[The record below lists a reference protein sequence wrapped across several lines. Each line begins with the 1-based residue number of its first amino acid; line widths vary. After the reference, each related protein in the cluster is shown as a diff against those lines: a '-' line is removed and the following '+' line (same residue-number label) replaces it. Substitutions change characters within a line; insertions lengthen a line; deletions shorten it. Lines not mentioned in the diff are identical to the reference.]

1 MDKQELI
8 DLYKKIENDR
18 ASIEKQKIKLNEDIL
33 KYRIFSTAR
42 VLSHLHLKSFGKT
55 EIKELNLLLTH
66 CCNKLNGNIDGIEI
80 NLDGFA
86 SKD

>member
-1 MDKQELI
+1 MIYIKRLKTTGQAL
-8 DLYKKIENDR
+8 KSK
-18 ASIEKQKIKLNEDIL
+18 KIKLNEDIL